1 MNEKVHCM
9 HKLEKIP
16 HMKVQSVLKV
26 SYKKLND
33 IEKEIFLDI
42 ACFAKEKTRILFQEF

>member
-1 MNEKVHCM
+1 M